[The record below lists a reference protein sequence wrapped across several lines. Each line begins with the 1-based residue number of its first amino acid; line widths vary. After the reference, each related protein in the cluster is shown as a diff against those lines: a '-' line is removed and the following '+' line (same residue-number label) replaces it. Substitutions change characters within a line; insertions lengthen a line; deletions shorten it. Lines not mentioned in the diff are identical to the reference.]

1 MDEKKII
8 YEIIISIW
16 DIVKTYFFKPLSES
30 EIDEMDSKAKSE
42 ANRFKEYG
50 DTYNLLFR
58 GIWIAFVQ
66 YYERQIKNEKEK

>member
-58 GIWIAFVQ
+58 DLWLAFTK
-66 YYERQIKNEKEK
+66 YYERNNKSA

>member
-16 DIVKTYFFKPLSES
+16 DIVKTYFFNPLSES
-30 EIDEMDSKAKSE
+30 EIDEMYSKAKSE

-58 GIWIAFVQ
+58 DIWLSFIK
-66 YYERQIKNEKEK
+66 YYERKNKSD

>member
-1 MDEKKII
+1 MQEKKIV

-58 GIWIAFVQ
+58 DLWSAFTK
-66 YYERQIKNEKEK
+66 YYERNNKSA

>member
-1 MDEKKII
+1 MQEKKII
-8 YEIIISIW
+8 YEIILSIW

-58 GIWIAFVQ
+58 DLWLAFTK
-66 YYERQIKNEKEK
+66 YYERNNKSA

>member
-1 MDEKKII
+1 MQEKKIV

-16 DIVKTYFFKPLSES
+16 DRVKTYFFKPLSES

-58 GIWIAFVQ
+58 DLWLAFTK
-66 YYERQIKNEKEK
+66 YYERNNKSA